1 MNATGIA
8 VPHSSVLNLVEAF
21 ARISP
26 ALATINFGGVVVI
39 GPKRLT
45 IIGVAPIANKS
56 ALKDAFAP
64 FAAAL
69 ISGQIFA
76 DKTLIEDDLL
86 VPSYPTYTSFLD
98 FHEQTFGKTNELEGT
113 GMRLTSRLIP
123 NDLFVGDDNL
133 SKLASALGNASAP
146 PLSLHILMSTPV
158 SVPDTNRTT
167 SVTPAWRSSLWHSF
181 ISGSWPVGTSLK
193 DQKTVAD
200 TVNYANDILIR
211 LAPNSGA
218 YQNEAN
224 IDEPNHEQTFW
235 GDNIGRLKT
244 IKKKY
249 DPDNFFAVW
258 HGVGWKGSGDADFV
272 CYDKYN

>member
-1 MNATGIA
+1 M
-8 VPHSSVLNLVEAF
+8 NLVEAF

-26 ALATINFGGVVVI
+26 TLSTINFGCVMVI
-39 GPKRLT
+39 RSDGFT
-45 IIGVAPIANKS
+45 ITGVAPIANKS

-69 ISGQIFA
+69 ISGKIFA
-76 DKTLIEDDLL
+76 NKTLIEGDLL

-98 FHEQTFGKTNELEGT
+98 FYEQTFGKTGFLVGI
-113 GMRLTSRLIP
+113 GGRLTSRLIP
-123 NDLFVGDDNL
+123 NELFVGNDSL
-133 SKLASALGNASAP
+133 SKLASALGDASAA
-146 PLSLHILMSTPV
+146 PLSLQILMSTPV

-167 SVTPAWRSSLWHSF
+167 SVTPAWRSSLWHAF
-181 ISGSWPVGTSLK
+181 IFGGWTVGTSLK
-193 DQKTVAD
+193 DQETVSDAI
-200 TVNYANDILIR
+200 NNANDILIR

-244 IKKKY
+244 IKKTY

-258 HGVGWKGSGDADFV
+258 HGIGWEGSGDADFV

>member
-1 MNATGIA
+1 M
-8 VPHSSVLNLVEAF
+8 PHSSIVNLVEAF

-26 ALATINFGGVVVI
+26 ALATINFGGIMSIMQERLVI
-39 GPKRLT
+39 L
-45 IIGVAPIANKS
+45 GVAPIANQS

-69 ISGQIFA
+69 ISGNIFTNR
-76 DKTLIEDDLL
+76 TLIEGDLL
-86 VPSYPTYTSFLD
+86 VPSYHTYTSFFD
-98 FHEQTFGKTNELEGT
+98 FYEQILSKLTEPVGIGA
-113 GMRLTSRLIP
+113 RLASRLIP
-123 NDLFVGDDNL
+123 NELFVGDDNL
-133 SKLASALGNASAP
+133 SKLASALGGASAA
-146 PLSLHILMSTPV
+146 LSLQIILSTPV
-158 SVPDTNRTT
+158 SVPDTDRTT
-167 SVTPAWRSSLWHSF
+167 SITPAWRSSLWHAVVA
-181 ISGSWPVGTSLK
+181 GSWTAGTSLK

-200 TVNYANDILIR
+200 TVNNANDILIK

-258 HGVGWKGSGDADFV
+258 HGVGWEGSGDADFV

>member
-1 MNATGIA
+1 M
-8 VPHSSVLNLVEAF
+8 NLVEAF

-244 IKKKY
+244 IKKTY

-258 HGVGWKGSGDADFV
+258 HGIGWEGSGDADFV